1 MIKILNNNEFKS
13 CPSCNESWKS
23 REDFLADSKLELVGY
38 QVHFKTLEQGLF
50 LFNHIACKSTISIQS
65 GRFANLYNG
74 PIYSKNMLGTDSCP
88 EHCLFKSNLD
98 ACPAQCEC
106 TYVRDIMQ
114 VIKTWNKS
122 GNKGNTDGLD

>member
-1 MIKILNNNEFKS
+1 MIQISDHNEFKS

-23 REDFLADSKLELVGY
+23 REDFLADSNLELVGY

-50 LFNHIACKSTISIQS
+50 LFNHISCKSTISVKS
-65 GRFANLYNG
+65 GTFANLYQG
-74 PIYSKNMLGTDSCP
+74 PIYSNNLMGTEGCP
-88 EHCLFKSNLD
+88 EHCLFKTNLE

-114 VIKTWNKS
+114 IIKTWDKNGKH
-122 GNKGNTDGLD
+122 GTD